1 MPSIARSWSFVWT
14 HLGVLGCSGVARIPD
29 TPNLEELQSR
39 YDHPTAVLD
48 AANVGDTIRQVPQLG
63 DLRAG
68 FRATRYAID
77 GVDRAN
83 ETVGDRAAE
92 GIRIQGTVDVT
103 LRCPG
108 MAGSTDIAANGI
120 LSLTIGVAESQI
132 RRGMHGLARHC
143 VLPGERVDT
152 PLRVV
157 VDGPVDFDLGRN
169 LQLGQHFIG
178 RLLVVIAGSITIESV
193 PFRHVSAR
201 VTSDLLEFLYELDD
215 GTTVVLQITDE
226 GVAIRDREGIW
237 ICSGEACVFD

>member
-1 MPSIARSWSFVWT
+1 MPSIARPWSFVWT
-14 HLGVLGCSGVARIPD
+14 HLGVLGCSGVAQIPD

-48 AANVGDTIRQVPQLG
+48 ASNVDDAIRQVPQLA
-63 DLRAG
+63 DLGAG

-77 GVDRAN
+77 GVDRADD
-83 ETVGDRAAE
+83 TVGDRAAE
-92 GIRIQGTVDVT
+92 GIRIQGTVNVT

-108 MAGSTDIAANGI
+108 MAGSTDSAANGT

-143 VLPGERVDT
+143 VLPGERVHT
-152 PLRVV
+152 PLRVE

-169 LQLGQHFIG
+169 LQLGQRWTG

-193 PFRHVSAR
+193 ALKHASAR
-201 VTSDLLEFLYELDD
+201 FTSDLLEFLYELDD
-215 GTTVVLQITDE
+215 GTTVVFQITDE
-226 GVAIRDREGIW
+226 GVAIRDGEGIW
-237 ICSGEACVFD
+237 ICSGHACAFD